1 MNAGLIILGVVVLM
15 VIIFVSMYNKL
26 VRLRNNR
33 ENAFADIDVQL
44 QQRHDLIPQLVDSV
58 KGYME
63 HESGVLT
70 RVTEARAAAMGASSI
85 NDKIK
90 AENQLT
96 AALGGLNVAVEAY
109 PDLKASQNF
118 MQLQNEIS
126 DVENKLAAVR
136 RYFNSATREFN
147 NAVEVFPSNLIAG
160 MFKFNKEEMFEIDE
174 SERETMEKPP
184 KISFN

>member
-1 MNAGLIILGVVVLM
+1 MAVIFIVLGLIVLGLLF
-15 VIIFVSMYNKL
+15 FVSIYNKL

-44 QQRHDLIPQLVDSV
+44 QQRHDLVPQLVDSV

-70 RVTEARAAAMGASSI
+70 KVTEARAAAMGASSI
-85 NDKIK
+85 NDKIM

-96 AALGGLNVAVEAY
+96 AALGGLKVAVEAY

-118 MQLQNEIS
+118 LQLQSEIA
-126 DVENKLAAVR
+126 DIENKLAAVR
-136 RYFNSATREFN
+136 RCI
-147 NAVEVFPSNLIAG
+147 V
-160 MFKFNKEEMFEIDE
+160 
-174 SERETMEKPP
+174 
-184 KISFN
+184 

>member
-44 QQRHDLIPQLVDSV
+44 QQRHDLIPQLVESV

-85 NDKIK
+85 N
-90 AENQLT
+90 LW
-96 AALGGLNVAVEAY
+96 VW
-109 PDLKASQNF
+109 S
-118 MQLQNEIS
+118 
-126 DVENKLAAVR
+126 
-136 RYFNSATREFN
+136 
-147 NAVEVFPSNLIAG
+147 
-160 MFKFNKEEMFEIDE
+160 
-174 SERETMEKPP
+174 
-184 KISFN
+184 